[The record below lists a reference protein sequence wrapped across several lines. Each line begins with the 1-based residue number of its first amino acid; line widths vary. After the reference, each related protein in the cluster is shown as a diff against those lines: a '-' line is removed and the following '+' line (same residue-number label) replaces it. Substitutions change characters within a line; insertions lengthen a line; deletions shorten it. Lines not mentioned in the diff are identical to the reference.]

1 MKHRKY
7 IIEVLKN
14 NEVIRKSDIVLA
26 IDFYCVMESN
36 EYKEI
41 KKSLNNGEKI
51 NIRLVTKDEIMAL

>member
-14 NEVIRKSDIVLA
+14 NEVIRKSGIVLA

-51 NIRLVTKDEIMAL
+51 NIRLATKDEIVAL

>member
-1 MKHRKY
+1 MKHKKY

-14 NEVIRKSDIVLA
+14 NKVIRKSGIVLA

-41 KKSLNNGEKI
+41 KKSLNDGEKI
-51 NIRLVTKDEIMAL
+51 DIRLATKEEILAL